1 MLKSVFSEIRVKK
14 KNRPLIGS
22 PNSRSAIQRPVF
34 LAGNRLNSCPDS
46 GLKKTDFS
54 KVICIPSFRAV
65 LSTTIALL

>member
-34 LAGNRLNSCPDS
+34 WQGNHLNSCPDS
-46 GLKKTDFS
+46 GLKK
-54 KVICIPSFRAV
+54 
-65 LSTTIALL
+65 LLLAK

>member
-34 LAGNRLNSCPDS
+34 GRKPLELMFI
-46 GLKKTDFS
+46 KKTDFS